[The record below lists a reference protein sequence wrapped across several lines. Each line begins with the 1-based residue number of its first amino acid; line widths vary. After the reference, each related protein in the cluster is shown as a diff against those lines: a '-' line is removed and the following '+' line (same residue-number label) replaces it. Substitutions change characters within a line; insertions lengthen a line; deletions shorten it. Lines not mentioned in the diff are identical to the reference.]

1 MRPVTAES
9 GFTGNGECVFYVY
22 ILHSLKD
29 NEFYTGYTADLK
41 RRINEH
47 LTGRGGKTTSNRL
60 PLKLIYYEAYINEQ
74 DAKGRELFLKS
85 GSGKRYLS
93 KQLKNY
99 LRNNIS
105 KSE

>member
-1 MRPVTAES
+1 M
-9 GFTGNGECVFYVY
+9 FYVY

-29 NEFYTGYTADLK
+29 NGFYTGYTADLK

-47 LTGRGGKTTSNRL
+47 YSGQGGRTTSIRL

-85 GSGKRYLS
+85 GSGKRYLK

-99 LRNNIS
+99 LNNDVNI
-105 KSE
+105 KNI